1 MLGKVIKL
9 AFHFAEK
16 LKIMFHVDRM
26 TKLLPDGIWFDIVL
40 CVNIEHD
47 PWYSAE
53 NTARATSNIS
63 ADGGIVEHRSLD
75 KTKL

>member
-40 CVNIEHD
+40 CVNTEHG
-47 PWYSAE
+47 PWYPAE
-53 NTARATSNIS
+53 NTARAIFGIS
-63 ADGGIVEHRSLD
+63 AECGLVEHTSLD

>member
-1 MLGKVIKL
+1 MLGKVIRL

-40 CVNIEHD
+40 CVNTEHG
-47 PWYSAE
+47 P
-53 NTARATSNIS
+53 
-63 ADGGIVEHRSLD
+63 
-75 KTKL
+75 

>member
-1 MLGKVIKL
+1 MLGKVIEL

-40 CVNIEHD
+40 CVNIEHG
-47 PWYSAE
+47 P
-53 NTARATSNIS
+53 
-63 ADGGIVEHRSLD
+63 
-75 KTKL
+75 